1 MLLRVSPDATVCTVS
16 LDAVV
21 AVVEPVGVEG
31 DVEPEVPVTVPPM
44 GAVGTVPAGIGEVG
58 RGPPAVVPVVVPVA
72 VVVEVELA
80 TPVPRTG
87 SPLMVPEP
95 EPGAGAAVGRVPPVT
110 PGKSPFPPLLF
121 EREPGVKPGCS
132 RPAVVPVPA
141 GRPVGV
147 GIEVEPGFWPSA
159 PTAGVELAGDGGAP
173 TLGMVGARVD
183 GVWAESPFAEVDGFV
198 AEVLEAGG
206 ATKA

>member
-1 MLLRVSPDATVCTVS
+1 VWTVS
-16 LDAVV
+16 REAVLAVVTVV
-21 AVVEPVGVEG
+21 AVVEPVGVDG
-31 DVEPEVPVTVPPM
+31 DVAPAVPVTVPPT
-44 GAVGTVPAGIGEVG
+44 GAFGTVPTGVGEVG

-72 VVVEVELA
+72 GVVEVEPA
-80 TPVPRTG
+80 PVPPTG
-87 SPLMVPEP
+87 RPLMVLEP
-95 EPGAGAAVGRVPPVT
+95 DPRPGAGAAVGRLPPVT
-110 PGKSPFPPLLF
+110 PGKSPFPPLLL
-121 EREPGVKPGCS
+121 ESEPGVKPGCS
-132 RPAVVPVPA
+132 RPAAVPVPA

-147 GIEVEPGFWPSA
+147 GIEVEPEFWPSA
-159 PTAGVELAGDGGAP
+159 PTAGVELAEDGGAP